1 MLDYFLNDN
10 QKTIKNLASRFAEER
25 IKPVR
30 EELDRENKFP
40 KDLIDELGKLD
51 FMRIFIPKEFDG
63 FGYGITELCIVLEEI
78 SKVCGGVG
86 TSYAVNALGAYP
98 IVRFG
103 TDEQKKKYLPEIANG
118 RKLAAF
124 ALTEPEAGSDASNIH
139 SYAQL
144 KGEEYILNGS
154 KIFIT
159 NGEVADIYVVIA
171 TVNFNR
177 GVRGLTAFIL
187 EKGMH
192 GFRFGKKEDKMGIR
206 ASTTCE
212 LIFEDVVLKKE
223 NVLGGVG
230 RGFLI
235 AMDNFDHSRPG
246 IGAQAV
252 GIAQGAFEEALKYS
266 KNRIQ
271 FGEPIISQEGIKF
284 MLADMATEIEAARM
298 LVYSV
303 AKAIDN
309 NPNKKFSKEAAMAKL
324 FASDMAMKVTVDAV
338 QIFGGYGY
346 MKDYPV
352 EKMMRDAKITQIYE
366 GTNQIQRL
374 VIAQELIRK
383 LN

>member
-1 MLDYFLNDN
+1 MNYFFSET
-10 QKTIKNLASRFAEER
+10 QRTIKDLARRFAEER
-25 IKPVR
+25 VKPLR
-30 EELDRENKFP
+30 EELDRESKFP
-40 KDLIDELGKLD
+40 KELIYELGKLD
-51 FMRIFIPKEFDG
+51 FMRIFIPEEFGG
-63 FGYGITELCIVLEEI
+63 FGYGVMELCLVLEEI
-78 SKVCGGVG
+78 SRVCGGVA

-98 IVRFG
+98 IVKFG
-103 TDEQKKKYLPEIANG
+103 TPEQKRKYLPQIADG
-118 RKLAAF
+118 KKLAAF
-124 ALTEPEAGSDASNIH
+124 ALTEPEAGSDAANIH
-139 SYAQL
+139 TQA
-144 KGEEYILNGS
+144 KEEGDHYILNGS

-171 TVNFNR
+171 TVDVKR
-177 GVRGLTAFIL
+177 GIRGLTAFIL
-187 EKGMH
+187 EKGMP

-206 ASTTCE
+206 ASSTTE
-212 LIFEDVVLKKE
+212 LIFEDLVVNKE

-252 GIAQGAFEEALKYS
+252 GIAQGAFEEALQYS
-266 KNRIQ
+266 KNRVQ
-271 FGEPIISQEGIKF
+271 FGEPIVAQQGIKF
-284 MLADMATEIEAARM
+284 MLSDMATEIEAARS

-303 AKAIDN
+303 ARAIDGDQG
-309 NPNKKFSKEAAMAKL
+309 KKFSKEAAMAKL
-324 FASDMAMKVTVDAV
+324 FASDVAMKVTVDAV

-374 VIAQELIRK
+374 VIAQELIK
-383 LN
+383 SLK